1 MAVATSAWLR
11 ALLGGARSAALLC
24 LFAVAPLA
32 AQEPQPRDTIP
43 APRDTAIIR
52 IPPEEVAQDT
62 LPAAPDAA
70 PADTVRPALNF
81 PVFPAP
87 APEGWSEARW
97 EWDAAALARW
107 HGLSLLE
114 LLEQVPG
121 LVVTR
126 TGSFGRAAGLAAF
139 GSGGGRVRVFLDGY
153 ELDPLSSAVFDL
165 QQLAVVDLYAVRV
178 ERLLS
183 ETRIEI
189 FPFRLPEGRPFSQIE
204 AGTGDFNTR
213 ILRGLFSTTAGGR
226 GVLTLGLDLTD
237 TDGWLRREPFSIAT
251 GLARFSYALTESAG
265 LQLEYRQASLDR
277 GGVRDTAIA
286 DRQDLIFRAR
296 ASPLPNLAVDAIV
309 GRSWREAQPGD
320 EIGVDLA
327 STQGALRARA
337 VGSWGW
343 LGGAARLRNA
353 GRTGITAATLDL
365 SLEGGLQ
372 PLERVGATASI
383 RHSRAGEVGGLEV
396 EGGVRLGPVAGVSLF
411 VNGAAGSRGVG
422 LLRDAR
428 QLIGT
433 PGNGEDADEDADD
446 LRAYSFPYIASGIG
460 AVRAGVEWTGW
471 GIRLGGAFVSHDAE
485 LIAPFALPF
494 DRRAEPIESDPAT
507 GIESYFSVPL
517 LYRPLRL
524 EGSYTR
530 WADIGGRPYL
540 PVEHG
545 RAALV
550 FNELFYEGNL
560 EPTLRIEGVYRGG
573 SIVPLADR
581 ATFGAIAAPYT
592 LLNIFLQIRVL
603 DVRAF
608 LLFENVLQNLAAADL
623 PGAPFGGQRAVYGV
637 RWYFFD

>member
-1 MAVATSAWLR
+1 MTGVSRAGHS
-11 ALLGGARSAALLC
+11 ALLIKTLSAALFC
-24 LFAVAPLA
+24 LLAATPLV
-32 AQEPQPRDTIP
+32 AQEPQPRDTVP
-43 APRDTAIIR
+43 EQPDTTIVR

-62 LPAAPDAA
+62 LPKAPDSA
-70 PADTVRPALNF
+70 PVDSIRPARNL
-81 PVFPAP
+81 PVFPRP
-87 APEGWSEARW
+87 TPRGWSEAHW

-126 TGSFGRAAGLAAF
+126 AGSFGRPAGLAAF
-139 GSGGGRVRVFLDGY
+139 GSGGGRVRVLIDGY
-153 ELDPLSSAVFDL
+153 ELDPLSSATFDL
-165 QQLAVVDLYAVRV
+165 QHLAVVDLYAVRV

-213 ILRGLFSTTAGGR
+213 ILRGLFSTTTGSR

-237 TDGWLRREPFSIAT
+237 TDGWLRREPFSVAT
-251 GLARFSYALTESAG
+251 GLARWSYALTESTG

-286 DRQDLIFRAR
+286 DRRELIFRAR
-296 ASPLPNLAVDAIV
+296 TNPLPNLGVDAII

-320 EIGVDLA
+320 DIGVDLA

-337 VGSWGW
+337 VTSWGW
-343 LGGAARLRNA
+343 LGGAARLRNT

-372 PLERVGATASI
+372 PLSAMGVTAGI
-383 RHSRAGEVGGLEV
+383 RHSRMGEMRGLEV
-396 EGGVRLGPVAGVSLF
+396 ESGVRLGPVAGITLF
-411 VNGAAGSRGVG
+411 ANGAAGSRGIE
-422 LLRDAR
+422 LLRDTVLLVPA
-428 QLIGT
+428 T
-433 PGNGEDADEDADD
+433 GNPEGAGEGVDS
-446 LRAYSFPYIASGIG
+446 RRSYRFPEVASGIR
-460 AVRAGVEWTGW
+460 AIRAGAEWTGW
-471 GIRLGGAFVSHDAE
+471 GIRLGGAFVTHDAD
-485 LIAPFALPF
+485 LTAPFVLPF
-494 DRRAEPIESDPAT
+494 DRHAEPIEGGPAA

-517 LYRPLRL
+517 LYPPLRL

-530 WADIGGRPYL
+530 WRDIGERPYL

-550 FNELFYEGNL
+550 FNDLFYEGNL
-560 EPTLRIEGVYRGG
+560 EPTLRIEAVHRGG
-573 SIVPLADR
+573 SIVPLPDR
-581 ATFGAIAAPYT
+581 GTFGATVPRYT
-592 LLNIFLQIRVL
+592 LVNVFLQIRVL

-608 LLFENVLQNLAAADL
+608 LLFENALQNLTAADL

-637 RWYFFD
+637 RWHFFD